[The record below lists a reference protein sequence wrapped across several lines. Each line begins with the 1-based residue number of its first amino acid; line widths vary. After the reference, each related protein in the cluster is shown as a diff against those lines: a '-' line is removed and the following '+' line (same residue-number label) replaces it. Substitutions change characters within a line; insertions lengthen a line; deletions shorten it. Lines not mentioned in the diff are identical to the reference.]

1 MAFESLIFESLPL
14 GNLPA
19 AFNHLGGWNWGGGG
33 GPDLDLFFRDGL
45 MQTAVT
51 YRPNFEA

>member
-19 AFNHLGGWNWGGGG
+19 AFNHLGGWNWGGG
-33 GPDLDLFFRDGL
+33 
-45 MQTAVT
+45 AVLISICSFAT
-51 YRPNFEA
+51 D